1 MQWEPVIGL
10 ASGAAPTA
18 TFPNCHLLKPVAAQ
32 VVWSD
37 PQQNSPLAELCKAVQ
52 DEDWERNYE
61 QGFTKINMR
70 AEWSA
75 SEERMSTFRYLASSN
90 AASRVLEIGSFCGA
104 GALALA
110 EVIPADGEVRSLELD
125 SFVVDFGRRFQ
136 LKSLAGKKIT
146 TNVGPAM
153 QALQSL
159 AAEANGHR
167 FKAFDCMQSY
177 FDLLWSTPG
186 LLSERAVVCVDMTLS
201 FDLVVID
208 ADKEGMQS
216 YFDLLWST
224 PGLLS
229 ERAVVCVDMT
239 LFKGQ
244 PPTRYVKFGFPHRWH
259 SNSGQAELDTL
270 RAAVQARA
278 DLRSFEFGGMLVVTR
293 PEAQP

>member
-1 MQWEPVIGL
+1 MAAASTMQWEPVTGL

-32 VVWSD
+32 SVWSA
-37 PQQNSPLAELCKAVQ
+37 PQQSSPLAELRKAVQ
-52 DEDWERNYE
+52 EEDWERNYE
-61 QGFTKINMR
+61 QGLTKMNMR

-75 SEERMSTFRYLASSN
+75 SEERVSTFRWLASSN

-167 FKAFDCMQSY
+167 FKAFD
-177 FDLLWSTPG
+177 
-186 LLSERAVVCVDMTLS
+186 
-201 FDLVVID
+201 LVVID

-259 SNSGQAELDTL
+259 SNSGQAEIDTL

-278 DLRSFEFGGMLVVTR
+278 DLRSFEFGGLLVVTR
-293 PEAQP
+293 TEAQP

>member
-1 MQWEPVIGL
+1 
-10 ASGAAPTA
+10 
-18 TFPNCHLLKPVAAQ
+18 
-32 VVWSD
+32 
-37 PQQNSPLAELCKAVQ
+37 
-52 DEDWERNYE
+52 
-61 QGFTKINMR
+61 
-70 AEWSA
+70 
-75 SEERMSTFRYLASSN
+75 
-90 AASRVLEIGSFCGA
+90 VLEIGSFCGA

-167 FKAFDCMQSY
+167 FKAFD
-177 FDLLWSTPG
+177 
-186 LLSERAVVCVDMTLS
+186 
-201 FDLVVID
+201 LVVID

-259 SNSGQAELDTL
+259 SNSGQAEIDTL

-278 DLRSFEFGGMLVVTR
+278 DLRSFEFGGLLVVTR
-293 PEAQP
+293 TEAQP

>member
-186 LLSERAVVCVDMTLS
+186 LLSERAVVCVDMTL
-201 FDLVVID
+201 
-208 ADKEGMQS
+208 
-216 YFDLLWST
+216 
-224 PGLLS
+224 
-229 ERAVVCVDMT
+229 
-239 LFKGQ
+239 FKGQ

-259 SNSGQAELDTL
+259 SNSGQAEIDTL

-293 PEAQP
+293 TEAQP